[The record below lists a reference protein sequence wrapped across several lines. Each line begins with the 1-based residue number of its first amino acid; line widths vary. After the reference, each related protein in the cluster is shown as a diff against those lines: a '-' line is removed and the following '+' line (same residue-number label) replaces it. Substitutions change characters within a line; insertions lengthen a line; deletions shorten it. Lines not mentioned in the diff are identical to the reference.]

1 MAKWQP
7 QYPINTNAGGDTVY
21 DGFVKANN
29 EYQAIYDRLNEL
41 RVVRASATPPADAE
55 QYELWLDT
63 SVSPPKLRYFDG
75 LNWVD
80 ADELIPQGSG
90 SGLDADKV
98 DGADASATPTANTIP
113 IADANGFLNSWI
125 NQGAGSGLDADL
137 IRGLPGDFSNSKL
150 ASGYQKLPSGLI
162 IQWGR
167 ATIPAS
173 GTATSFVDVTFP
185 IAFPNDIFVAFCITT
200 ANVNSTWGGVAAPS
214 SRSLSLTGFTALF
227 SINGHTTFDQSQE
240 IYWLAIGY

>member
-7 QYPINTNAGGDTVY
+7 QYPINTNSGGDTVY

-41 RVVRASATPPADAE
+41 RIVRASASPPADAE

-63 SVSPPKLRYFDG
+63 STTPPKLKYYDG
-75 LNWVD
+75 ANWVD

-113 IADANGFLNSWI
+113 IADANGFLNAWI
-125 NQGAGSGLDADL
+125 HQGAGSGLDADL
-137 IRGLPGDFSNSKL
+137 VRGLPADFSSAL
-150 ASGYQKLPSGLI
+150 ASSGYQKLPSGLI
-162 IQWGR
+162 IQWGK
-167 ATIPAS
+167 ALDDNANGTI
-173 GTATSFVDVTFP
+173 VITFP
-185 IAFPNDIFVAFCITT
+185 IAFTAWRICVATPDKNSSASNQYFVSEISDIDGYSQLAQAGFRLVNHDGTT
-200 ANVNSTWGGVAAPS
+200 HA
-214 SRSLSLTGFTALF
+214 TGTDGIFW
-227 SINGHTTFDQSQE
+227 I
-240 IYWLAIGY
+240 AIGQ